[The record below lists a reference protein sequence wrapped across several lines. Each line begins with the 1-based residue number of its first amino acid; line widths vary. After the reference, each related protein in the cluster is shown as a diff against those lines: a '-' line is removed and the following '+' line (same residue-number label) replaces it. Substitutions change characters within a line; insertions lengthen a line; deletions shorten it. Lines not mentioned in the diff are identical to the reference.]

1 MATVRSDRR
10 AAAAAEAV
18 VTPSA
23 NRPDGSTTP
32 APPAGPRARRFFFH
46 TMGCQMNRH
55 DSSRMADALLA
66 AGLLPAATLAA
77 ADVCVVNTCC
87 VRDKAEQ
94 KARSAVGRLA
104 GWKRR
109 RDGRTVIVA
118 GCVAEKLGHGWVD
131 DFPHVDAVLG
141 PDRLGELAAAV
152 RAAPRAGGPHVSTGF
167 TAGRPADFLA
177 ARPDL
182 HAPGPSVCVTVS
194 KGCARHCTFCIVP
207 GVRGGLR
214 CRPAADVV
222 AETAALVAAGARE
235 ATLIGQAVNDYEHDG
250 VSFAEL
256 LRRVGAVPGLR
267 RLRYTSPHPAFATDE
282 VARAHADVAALCEHV
297 HLPVQ
302 SGSDAVL
309 QRMGRRTTRADYLRA
324 IDALRRARPGMT
336 FGTDVIV
343 GFPGETEEQFA
354 ETLSLIRE
362 VGFSQVF
369 SFSYSVRPGTP
380 AERWAD
386 DVSAAAKAER
396 LRRLQETADALA
408 EQHRRSL
415 VGAIVEVL
423 VEGPSDRPGGTLQ
436 GRTRNNDVVHLVPA
450 AAAPPS
456 PGELVDVRI
465 DEARPHCLFGA
476 AVDSAAGR
484 RGAA

>member
-1 MATVRSDRR
+1 VTRSATRPDRSAAPAL
-10 AAAAAEAV
+10 AAA
-18 VTPSA
+18 
-23 NRPDGSTTP
+23 
-32 APPAGPRARRFFFH
+32 PRARRFFFH

-66 AGLLPAATLAA
+66 AGLQPAATLAA

-118 GCVAEKLGHGWVD
+118 GCVAEKLGRGWVD
-131 DFPHVDAVLG
+131 DFPQVVDAVLG
-141 PDRLGELAAAV
+141 PDRLGELAAVV
-152 RAAPRAGGPHVSTGF
+152 RDAPRAGGPHVSTGF

-182 HAPGPSVCVTVS
+182 HAPGPSVYVTVS
-194 KGCARHCTFCIVP
+194 KGCAQHCTFCIVP

-214 CRPAADVV
+214 CRPAAAVV
-222 AETAALVAAGARE
+222 AETTALAVAGARE
-235 ATLIGQAVNDYEHDG
+235 VTLIGQAVNDYEHDG

-256 LRRVGAVPGLR
+256 LRRVGAAPGLR

-282 VARAHADVAALCEHV
+282 VARAHADTAVLCEHV

-309 QRMGRRTTRADYLRA
+309 QRMGRRYARADYLRA

-336 FGTDVIV
+336 FGTDIIV

-354 ETLSLIRE
+354 DTLALVRE

-386 DVSAAAKAER
+386 DVPAAAKAER

-415 VGAIVEVL
+415 VGATLEVL

-450 AAAPPS
+450 AAPPS

-476 AVDSAAGR
+476 FIDPAAGR